1 MKIKNTIKKALAVLF
16 IAVLSV
22 NCKKVK
28 EDNSDCGI
36 FIRFTY
42 TLNPDGTDK
51 FSSSVQKLTIF
62 VFNEAGH
69 LVQEIEKT
77 GPFWKDYRVQLN
89 LPAGVYSFVVWGNL
103 SDETPLSIGAGRE
116 MDRGLELRTPTT
128 NLVETH
134 PQPLFWGTAQKIN
147 VKVLNN
153 QEVVVDMMKD
163 TKSVKVIFH
172 DVPASANTAGQFV
185 CRIEAVNGDYNFQN
199 TIMPHS
205 RKLTYIPQRSFNNNI
220 LTNDFVTM
228 RLFDY
233 NAATESS
240 LCQSRLI
247 LEYIPDD
254 GSPPMIIMNISLTDI
269 IKKQPEYK
277 NANFIIDDV
286 FILEFYID
294 YTFWN
299 YTVTINGWIVSE
311 GQTIIVG

>member
-1 MKIKNTIKKALAVLF
+1 MFLAVLT
-16 IAVLSV
+16 IG
-22 NCKKVK
+22 CKTK

-36 FIRFTY
+36 AIRFTY
-42 TLNPDGTDK
+42 TLNPDGIDK

-77 GPFWKDYRVQLN
+77 GPFWKDYRIHLT

-103 SDETPLSIGAGRE
+103 SDETPLSVGAGRDI
-116 MDRGLELRTPTT
+116 DRGLQLKTPNA

-147 VKVLNN
+147 VKIMNN
-153 QEVVVDMMKD
+153 QEVLIDMMKD

-172 DVPASANTAGQFV
+172 GVPASANTAGQFV

-199 TIMPHS
+199 TPMPHS
-205 RKLTYIPQRSFNNNI
+205 RRLTYIPQRSFNENTFS

-233 NAATESS
+233 NAAAESS

-247 LEYIPDD
+247 LEYTPAD
-254 GSPPMIIMNISLTDI
+254 GSPPQILMNISLTDI

-277 NANFIIDDV
+277 NVNFIIDDV
-286 FILEFYID
+286 FILEFYVD
-294 YTFWN
+294 YTFGN